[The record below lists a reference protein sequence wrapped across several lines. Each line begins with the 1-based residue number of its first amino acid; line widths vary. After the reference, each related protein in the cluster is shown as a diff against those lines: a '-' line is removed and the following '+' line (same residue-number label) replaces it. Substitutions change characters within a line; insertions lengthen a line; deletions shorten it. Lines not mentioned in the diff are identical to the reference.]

1 VITSLIV
8 NYVKC
13 LGKVIFLT
21 RKEKYTELIKMGLIY
36 PKKVPINHLL
46 TEMSPMEFCAIGSFL
61 SFEEEND
68 GKHITVN
75 RLAKDMQIS
84 MPLASRML
92 KNLESKELIRR
103 VTDESCRR
111 NTFVLISDKGK
122 EIFKKNSKVVMQYID
137 KVLSVFSDS
146 EIETIISM
154 QNKMI
159 ASMDNA
165 IKDFE

>member
-1 VITSLIV
+1 
-8 NYVKC
+8 
-13 LGKVIFLT
+13 
-21 RKEKYTELIKMGLIY
+21 
-36 PKKVPINHLL
+36 
-46 TEMSPMEFCAIGSFL
+46 
-61 SFEEEND
+61 
-68 GKHITVN
+68 
-75 RLAKDMQIS
+75 